1 MRVDRELVTRA
12 LYWNVQRGW
21 TKRLIVKADHIVWLT
36 VTTGATK
43 KIFFDKNK
51 AQKLGIKNGKDI

>member
-1 MRVDRELVTRA
+1 MRVDRELVMRA
-12 LYWNVQRGW
+12 LYWNVLRGW

-36 VTTGATK
+36 VTTGETK

-51 AQKLGIKNGKDI
+51 AERYGK